1 MSLRVK
7 RRAAETNELL
17 NECVAER
24 SAMGVV
30 SYSEDRLGSV
40 TKRRKLLMEETR
52 RGRRSS
58 NASLLAAAARKSTA
72 SETALLKKILL
83 NSDKKNSNKNREGRG
98 KEEEGDEGAVDDI
111 WAAEATSM
119 PSSSSSSSVAL
130 LKKKKLLPSDT
141 ISYHPSK
148 DAHQEALAEAH
159 SLELKKREEDQRRIA
174 EALSLT
180 SSKAVVVSLTK
191 ADDDDSEEEDGE
203 GEEGEEGGNE
213 DGEGRKVRGGL
224 SRRQS
229 TKFTR
234 AQRNKIRA
242 RNIAGF
248 HASLSR
254 NEDQLLASINKVPE
268 IVRALDEEEKRRA
281 AELEVKRLL
290 EAEREREEGRG
301 MTYEEAGLVP
311 LSDELRGSLRQ
322 MLPKGV
328 LVKTMET
335 DMRLSGK
342 LAVKDRRK
350 ARKGEHPHSARNI
363 RWVAKHKYT

>member
-1 MSLRVK
+1 
-7 RRAAETNELL
+7 
-17 NECVAER
+17 
-24 SAMGVV
+24 MGVV

-40 TKRRKLLMEETR
+40 PKRRKLLMEETR

-58 NASLLAAAARKSTA
+58 NASLLAAAARPSTA
-72 SETALLKKILL
+72 SETALLRKILL
-83 NSDKKNSNKNREGRG
+83 GSNKNREVRG

-119 PSSSSSSSVAL
+119 PSSSSSSSSSSAL
-130 LKKKKLLPSDT
+130 IKKEKLLPSDT

-159 SLELKKREEDQRRIA
+159 SLELKKREEDQRRKA

-203 GEEGEEGGNE
+203 GEEGEEGGN
-213 DGEGRKVRGGL
+213 DNGEGRKVRGGL

-328 LVKTMET
+328 LVKAMET